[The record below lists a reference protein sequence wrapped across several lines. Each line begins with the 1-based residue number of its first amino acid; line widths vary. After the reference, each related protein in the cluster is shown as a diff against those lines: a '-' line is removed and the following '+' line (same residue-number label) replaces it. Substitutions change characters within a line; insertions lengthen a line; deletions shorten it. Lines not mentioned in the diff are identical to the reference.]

1 MPGMTGRRL
10 RRKRRDVGAVLRVM
24 VSLARLMLVVFVSMT
39 VGYAFYLAL
48 QWVASEGAHRS
59 VGG

>member
-1 MPGMTGRRL
+1 M
-10 RRKRRDVGAVLRVM
+10 GAVLRVM

-48 QWVASEGAHRS
+48 QWVASEGARRS